1 VVAAAET
8 GKPASILIVEDEAL
22 VATLI
27 REMIGGM
34 GFAATGIAASG
45 SEALALVEVERPTI
59 ALIDIRL
66 AGPVDGIDL
75 ACRLRRDHGIP
86 AIFLSGGIDPA
97 TALRAQAAQPLGL
110 IQKPFRPSEVFNAIE
125 RALATM
131 RA

>member
-75 ACRLRRDHGIP
+75 ACRLRRDHAIP
-86 AIFLSGGIDPA
+86 AIFLSGVIDAA